1 MDNNTNKEFIER
13 LNEEIESLIII
24 LQAKDP
30 AEEDY
35 KTINDNLKTLL
46 EVKEVYQKERLR
58 ETEIEAKQSEAE
70 MKKKLIEAEI
80 KAKLLEVNQQN
91 EDIPFWKKIDP
102 NVVIRG
108 AVGIGAVVLIL
119 KHEKLEVIASKAF
132 GLIPRLLC

>member
-1 MDNNTNKEFIER
+1 MDPFYIREKNFSYNRNLKGERFMDNNINKEFIER

-35 KTINDNLKTLL
+35 QTINSNLKTLL
-46 EVKEVYQKERLR
+46 EIKEVYQKERLR
-58 ETEIEAKQSEAE
+58 ETE
-70 MKKKLIEAEI
+70 M
-80 KAKLLEVNQQN
+80 
-91 EDIPFWKKIDP
+91 KKIDP

>member
-1 MDNNTNKEFIER
+1 MDNNINKEFIER

-35 KTINDNLKTLL
+35 QTINSNLKTLL
-46 EVKEVYQKERLR
+46 EIKEVYQKERLR

-80 KAKLLEVNQQN
+80 KAKLLEQHIMRSISQIIN
-91 EDIPFWKKIDP
+91 K
-102 NVVIRG
+102 
-108 AVGIGAVVLIL
+108 
-119 KHEKLEVIASKAF
+119 EKLT
-132 GLIPRLLC
+132 

>member
-1 MDNNTNKEFIER
+1 MIKYWDLIDPFYYIREKNFSYNRNLKGERFMDNNTNKEFIER

-70 MKKKLIEAEI
+70 MKKKLIEE
-80 KAKLLEVNQQN
+80 
-91 EDIPFWKKIDP
+91 ED
-102 NVVIRG
+102 RS
-108 AVGIGAVVLIL
+108 
-119 KHEKLEVIASKAF
+119 E
-132 GLIPRLLC
+132 CCY